1 MAFEHQSKQNT
12 GYLWGRGQT
21 ECITW
26 EFLGNFKKRSR
37 PQFWTYGNLT
47 NSRVLGSEDI
57 PEKFR
62 ATLRR
67 SSTSKW
73 LLLNDAMADLSQADW
88 RTLKQLRAASKL
100 SFNIFPSLHMC
111 IHSLILTTILL
122 KQQDFNLVFI
132 WYVQGFFYTS
142 CEKFYIWIII
152 QNEVLR

>member
-21 ECITW
+21 KCITW
-26 EFLGNFKKRSR
+26 EFPGNFKKRSR

-132 WYVQGFFYTS
+132 WYVQGFFHTS

-152 QNEVLR
+152 QNEVLG

>member
-1 MAFEHQSKQNT
+1 MAFEHQSKQNK
-12 GYLWGRGQT
+12 GYLCGRGRT

-26 EFLGNFKKRSR
+26 KFRGNSKKKSHVLDL
-37 PQFWTYGNLT
+37 TYGHLAK
-47 NSRVLGSEDI
+47 SRVVGSENI